1 MSGLNAS
8 STNEEII
15 DVIKTMIGLGA
26 DDELIPD
33 DVPSFVQQ
41 ETNADNTWMLI
52 AGFLVFFMHAGFTML
67 EAGSVRHK
75 NAVNILFK
83 NVGTISIGAL
93 CYYLVGWGI
102 AYGSDNAVEGG
113 SFPFIGSGQ
122 YALDG
127 VETSGKAGFF
137 FQMMFAATA
146 ATIVSGA
153 VAGRINLVAYFLIAV
168 YLTSFVYPV
177 VSHWVWATNAWLN
190 AFYSADED
198 QLFEDSR
205 LFCGAI
211 DFAGSG
217 VVHMTGG
224 VAAMVFAAVLGPRLG
239 RFDSDGAAVAIPP
252 HNIAMQ
258 ALGVFILWF
267 GWYGFNCGS
276 TLVMDGDV
284 AGKVAVT
291 TTLSPAA
298 AVVTAIIYC
307 KLVEKSWNIG
317 TVLNAALGGLVSITS
332 GAASTDAW
340 MAVVIGAIGAFVY
353 IGSSKLMLKLKIDDP
368 VDAVAVHG
376 FCGAWGVLASGIFFD
391 LAAVSVGYSNYPDSG
406 EGPCSQGE
414 QFATQV
420 VLVLVIIA
428 WVAVTCVPV
437 AIGMKVAGLLRV
449 SAEDEEA
456 GLDLSEHGG
465 SKILST
471 SVTPADV

>member
-1 MSGLNAS
+1 MSGLNA
-8 STNEEII
+8 T
-15 DVIKTMIGLGA
+15 TA
-26 DDELIPD
+26 TAAELIAVLDNILGNPD
-33 DVPSFVQQ
+33 EPLDADGQARMQQ
-41 ETNADNTWMLI
+41 VSANNTWMLI

-83 NVGTISIGAL
+83 NIGTISIGAL
-93 CYYLVGWGI
+93 CYFALGWGV
-102 AYGSDNAVEGG
+102 AYGTDNVASDSYA
-113 SFPFIGSGQ
+113 FIGQGQ
-122 YALDG
+122 YALEG
-127 VETSGKAGFF
+127 VEIDAKAGFF
-137 FQMMFAATA
+137 FQAMFAATA

-153 VAGRINLVAYFLIAV
+153 VAGRINLLAYFGIAA
-168 YLTSFVYPV
+168 YLTLFVYPV
-177 VSHWVWATNAWLN
+177 VSHWVWATDAWLN
-190 AFYSADED
+190 AFFSDD
-198 QLFEDSR
+198 RFT

-224 VAAMVFAAVLGPRLG
+224 VAALVFAAVLGPRLG
-239 RFDSDGAAVAIPP
+239 RFDADGTAVDIPP

-276 TLVMDGDV
+276 TLVMDGSL

-307 KLVEKSWNIG
+307 KAVEKTWNIG
-317 TVLNAALGGLVSITS
+317 TVLNAALAGLVSIT
-332 GAASTDAW
+332 ASCASVSDW
-340 MAVVIGAIGAFVY
+340 MAVIIGAIGAMVY

-368 VDAVAVHG
+368 VDAIAVHG
-376 FCGAWGVLASGIFFD
+376 FAGAWGVLGAGIFFIPEYV
-391 LAAVSVGYSNYPDSG
+391 AEGYSNTIVD
-406 EGPCSQGE
+406 EDQCTNHGE
-414 QFATQV
+414 QFATQ
-420 VLVLVIIA
+420 LVLIFSIIG
-428 WVAVTCVPV
+428 WVVATCAPV
-437 AIGMKVAGLLRV
+437 ALALKAAGVLRV

-456 GLDLSEHGG
+456 GLDSSEHGG

-471 SVTPADV
+471 SVSPSDV